1 MEYHGSAM
9 PDHESDLPDTAP
21 LFPLADTVLFPG
33 AWLPLHI
40 FEPRYRAMTAAA
52 IRGRPYIAIAL
63 LKPGYEDLYYTR
75 VAPIHPVVGLG
86 RLTHAKALA
95 DGRFNIILLGVGRMR
110 VVSELP
116 GEDGAHRVARLAPL
130 STTCDALQENVRTLR
145 DQLAAAVRR
154 SVVVA
159 ELRQHWLRL
168 LDEEPDLGALC
179 DRLAAS
185 LPVPGM
191 LRQELLAE
199 TDAARRATQLRDCLK
214 LFAPTVSRARP
225 VYHEPACRLN

>member
-1 MEYHGSAM
+1 MS
-9 PDHESDLPDTAP
+9 DHELDLPETAA
-21 LFPLADTVLFPG
+21 LFPLPDTVLFPG

-52 IRGRPYIAIAL
+52 IRGRPFIAIAL

-86 RLTHAKALA
+86 RLTHAQALP
-95 DGRFNIILLGVGRMR
+95 DGRFNIILCGVGRMR

-116 GEDGAHRVARLAPL
+116 GQDGSYRVARLAPL
-130 STTCDALQENVRTLR
+130 ASGCDALRDEIQTLR
-145 DQLAAAVRR
+145 EDLAAAVRR

-179 DRLAAS
+179 DRLAAA
-185 LPVPGM
+185 LPVPGA

-199 TDAARRATQLRDCLK
+199 ADAARRAAQLRDCLK

-225 VYHEPACRLN
+225 VYGEPACRLN